1 MDTADELREQIQA
14 TLIRFIA
21 DVVLFNHTVSV
32 REGLNSSDS
41 QFLTLLQV
49 HGPTTPGQLAAMTGF
64 TTGATTGVIDRL
76 ERAGFA
82 QRTRDEHDRRKVI
95 VAPRPDV
102 INARLAP
109 HYGGQARR
117 LADVLSTRSADELR
131 SIAGFLSDLM
141 ADPDPT

>member
-1 MDTADELREQIQA
+1 METADELRDQVQA
-14 TLIRFIA
+14 ILIRFIA
-21 DVVLFNHTVSV
+21 DVVLFNHTVSL

-49 HGPTTPGQLAAMTGF
+49 HGPMTPGQLAAMTGF

-82 QRTRDEHDRRKVI
+82 RRTRDERDRRKVI
-95 VAPRPDV
+95 VNHRPDV

-117 LADVLSTRSADELR
+117 LADVLRTRSTDELR
-131 SIAGFLSDLM
+131 VIADFLSDLM

>member
-1 MDTADELREQIQA
+1 MESADELRDQVQA
-14 TLIRFIA
+14 ILIRFIA
-21 DVVLFNHTVSV
+21 DVVLFNHTVSL

-49 HGPTTPGQLAAMTGF
+49 HGPMTPGQLAAMTGF

-82 QRTRDEHDRRKVI
+82 RRTRDERDRRKVI
-95 VAPRPDV
+95 VSHRPDV

-117 LADVLSTRSADELR
+117 LADVLRTRSTDELR
-131 SIAGFLSDLM
+131 VIADFLSDLM

>member
-1 MDTADELREQIQA
+1 METADELRDQVQA
-14 TLIRFIA
+14 ILIRFIA
-21 DVVLFNHTVSV
+21 DVVLFNHTVSL

-49 HGPTTPGQLAAMTGF
+49 HGPMTPGQLAAMTGF

-82 QRTRDEHDRRKVI
+82 RRTRDERDRRKVI
-95 VAPRPDV
+95 VSHRPDV

-117 LADVLSTRSADELR
+117 LADVLRTRSTDELR
-131 SIAGFLSDLM
+131 VIADFLSDLM